1 MAASIKVSE
10 LQEILSLT
18 SDDLFLVTDL
28 GSGSSRKVSYATL
41 ISGLEAQIGTSQATL
56 QAAIDAVQFDV
67 DQNELASDTAIAH
80 EASNRTAAITTLRS
94 LIDALQADV
103 DQNEADADAAIAAET
118 SARTLAVTGET
129 TAREQAV
136 AALQALIDGLQTEA
150 SSRLTRIETLE
161 TSLDNLDIDISPE
174 TLNSIN
180 ELAAALGNDADFVTT
195 INDAIAALQA
205 DVDQNE
211 SDADAADAALSA
223 RLDVLET
230 DPTTAAA
237 LAAAVA
243 AVQVDVDQN
252 EADADAAIAALQSTI
267 DALDIDIA
275 PETLNSIDELA
286 AAMGDDPTFLTTLQ
300 NRVTVIE
307 NDNATQTELNDYIAH
322 IEARNLEAGLAT
334 GVLYADTIYGG

>member
-10 LQEILSLT
+10 LQELLSLT

-41 ISGLEAQIGTSQATL
+41 TSGLEAQIGTSQATL
-56 QAAIDAVQFDV
+56 QANIDTLRADLTYDLSVETSARTEAISTEITARSQAVSALQAAIDAVQ
-67 DQNELASDTAIAH
+67 S
-80 EASNRTAAITTLRS
+80 
-94 LIDALQADV
+94 DV

-118 SARTLAVTGET
+118 SARTLAVTDET

-136 AALQALIDGLQTEA
+136 AALQALIDALQTES

-211 SDADAADAALSA
+211 SDADAADVALSA

-237 LAAAVA
+237 LAA
-243 AVQVDVDQN
+243 VQADVDQN

-300 NRVTVIE
+300 NRVTIIE

>member
-10 LQEILSLT
+10 LQELLSLT

-41 ISGLEAQIGTSQATL
+41 ISDLVSQIGASQSTL
-56 QAAIDAVQFDV
+56 QAAIDAVQ
-67 DQNELASDTAIAH
+67 S
-80 EASNRTAAITTLRS
+80 
-94 LIDALQADV
+94 DV

-118 SARTLAVTGET
+118 SARTLAVTDET

-136 AALQALIDGLQTEA
+136 AALQALIDALQTEA

-237 LAAAVA
+237 LAA
-243 AVQVDVDQN
+243 VQADVDQN

>member
-10 LQEILSLT
+10 LQELLALT

-41 ISGLEAQIGTSQATL
+41 TSGLQSQLLDTENSL
-56 QAAIDAVQFDV
+56 LNAIAAVQFDV
-67 DQNELASDTAIAH
+67 DQNEL
-80 EASNRTAAITTLRS
+80 TAAS
-94 LIDALQADV
+94 
-103 DQNEADADAAIAAET
+103 AIAAET

-136 AALQALIDGLQTEA
+136 AALQALIDALQTEA
-150 SSRLTRIETLE
+150 SSRLTRIEVLE

-180 ELAAALGNDADFVTT
+180 ELAAALGNDSDFVTT
-195 INDAIAALQA
+195 INNAIAALQA

-211 SDADAADAALSA
+211 ADADAAIAA
-223 RLDVLET
+223 EN
-230 DPTTAAA
+230 AAM
-237 LAAAVA
+237 LAAVS
-243 AVQVDVDQN
+243 AVQSDVDQN
-252 EADADAAIAALQSTI
+252 EADADAAIAAENAAMLAAVSAVQADVDQNEADVDAAIAALQSTI

>member
-41 ISGLEAQIGTSQATL
+41 TSGLQSQLLDTENSL
-56 QAAIDAVQFDV
+56 LNAITAVQFDV
-67 DQNELASDTAIAH
+67 DQNELA
-80 EASNRTAAITTLRS
+80 ASS
-94 LIDALQADV
+94 
-103 DQNEADADAAIAAET
+103 AIAAET
-118 SARTLAVTGET
+118 SARTVAVTGET

-136 AALQALIDGLQTEA
+136 AALQALIDALQTESA
-150 SSRLTRIETLE
+150 SRLTRIETLE

-174 TLNSIN
+174 ALNSIN
-180 ELAAALGNDADFVTT
+180 EIAAALGNDADFVTT
-195 INDAIAALQA
+195 INNSIAAVQA

-211 SDADAADAALSA
+211 AD
-223 RLDVLET
+223 T
-230 DPTTAAA
+230 
-237 LAAAVA
+237 
-243 AVQVDVDQN
+243 
-252 EADADAAIAALQSTI
+252 DAAIAALQSTI

-286 AAMGDDPTFLTTLQ
+286 AAMGNDPTFLTTLQ
-300 NRVTVIE
+300 NRVTIIE

>member
-10 LQEILSLT
+10 LQELLSLT

-41 ISGLEAQIGTSQATL
+41 ISDLVSQIGTSEATL
-56 QAAIDAVQFDV
+56 QAAIDAVQAEV
-67 DQNELASDTAIAH
+67 DQNKS
-80 EASNRTAAITTLRS
+80 
-94 LIDALQADV
+94 
-103 DQNEADADAAIAAET
+103 DADTAIAAET
-118 SARTLAVTGET
+118 SARTVAVIGET

-136 AALQALIDGLQTEA
+136 AALQALIDALQTEA
-150 SSRLTRIETLE
+150 SSRLTRIESLE

-180 ELAAALGNDADFVTT
+180 ELAAALGNDSDFVTT
-195 INDAIAALQA
+195 INNAIAALQA

-211 SDADAADAALSA
+211 ADADAAI
-223 RLDVLET
+223 
-230 DPTTAAA
+230 
-237 LAAAVA
+237 A
-243 AVQVDVDQN
+243 AVQADVDQN
-252 EADADAAIAALQSTI
+252 EADTNAAIAAVQADVDQNEADVDAAIAALQSTI

>member
-10 LQEILSLT
+10 LQELLALT

-80 EASNRTAAITTLRS
+80 EASNRTAATATLRS

-103 DQNEADADAAIAAET
+103 DQNEVDADAAIAAET
-118 SARTLAVTGET
+118 SARTVAVTDET
-129 TAREQAV
+129 TAREQAI
-136 AALQALIDGLQTEA
+136 AALQALVDALQTESA
-150 SSRLTRIETLE
+150 SRLTRIESLE
-161 TSLDNLDIDISPE
+161 TSLDN
-174 TLNSIN
+174 
-180 ELAAALGNDADFVTT
+180 
-195 INDAIAALQA
+195 
-205 DVDQNE
+205 
-211 SDADAADAALSA
+211 
-223 RLDVLET
+223 
-230 DPTTAAA
+230 
-237 LAAAVA
+237 
-243 AVQVDVDQN
+243 
-252 EADADAAIAALQSTI
+252 
-267 DALDIDIA
+267 LDIDIA

-286 AAMGDDPTFLTTLQ
+286 AAMGNDPTFLTTLQ
-300 NRVTVIE
+300 NRVSIIE

>member
-28 GSGSSRKVSYATL
+28 GSGSSRKVTYATL
-41 ISGLEAQIGTSQATL
+41 TSGLEAQIGTSQATL
-56 QAAIDAVQFDV
+56 QANID
-67 DQNELASDTAIAH
+67 
-80 EASNRTAAITTLRS
+80 TLRADLSYDISAESSARTVAVGAEATARQEAVATLQS
-94 LIDALQADV
+94 LI
-103 DQNEADADAAIAAET
+103 NSET
-118 SARTLAVTGET
+118 SARTVAVAGET
-129 TAREQAV
+129 TAREEAV
-136 AALQALIDGLQTEA
+136 AALQALVDALQTEA
-150 SSRLTRIETLE
+150 SSRLTRIDSLE

-237 LAAAVA
+237 LAA
-243 AVQVDVDQN
+243 VQADVDQN